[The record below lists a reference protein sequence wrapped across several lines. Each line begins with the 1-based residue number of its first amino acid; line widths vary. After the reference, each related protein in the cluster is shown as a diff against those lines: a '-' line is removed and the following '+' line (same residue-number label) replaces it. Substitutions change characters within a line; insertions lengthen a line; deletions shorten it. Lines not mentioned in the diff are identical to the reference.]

1 MTIKA
6 AVELEVKQPNLKG
19 FKAELRE
26 LTLEAQNAVTQ
37 FGEFS
42 PEAQS
47 AERRLA
53 ALRDRMEDFNDR
65 VAAVNPDKF
74 AQINT
79 VVSGVA
85 RGFQAAQGAM
95 ALFGTESED
104 LQKTLV
110 KLQGAMALAEGL
122 EGLGKIQQ
130 QFGAIAGTIKTNL
143 VTAFTTLRGAIIATG
158 IGALA
163 ITLGLVA
170 ANFDKV
176 KTAILETFPFIE
188 KFGKFLGNIVQKF
201 TDFVGITS
209 ASDRALEKFN
219 KTTEN
224 RLLML
229 DREIAVLQAQG
240 KEFEVFAKQR
250 EKLQIQLDQAR
261 KNFGK
266 NSEKEWGKIIGDTKN
281 ALMVLQI
288 EEDKFLKDQRQKR
301 LDELR
306 KQREDEK
313 KHREQLEKDL
323 SELHR
328 KGLQQRSELSEQN
341 RQIENTRQQE
351 IILQS
356 EALQASNFERL
367 QMFTKANYAAI
378 LDLTEQG
385 LESILYLNESFSKK
399 DEEGKKK
406 QFENNKKLQI
416 ANAIIS
422 TLNSIVAIF
431 SNAAKNPTTIPFPAY
446 PYIQAGLAGVY
457 GFANVQ
463 RIRNTQYSGGSSS
476 AAAPSIGGGAPTM
489 TSGSS
494 LPIESQGAGK
504 VYVLEGDITRA
515 QQRVNGNQ
523 RVSTVE

>member
-1 MTIKA
+1 MTITA
-6 AVELEVKQPNLKG
+6 AIELQVKQPNLKG

-26 LTLEAQNAVTQ
+26 LTREAQNAVIE

-42 PEAQS
+42 PEAQA

-53 ALRDRMEDFNDR
+53 ALRDRMDDFNDR

-176 KTAILETFPFIE
+176 KKAILETFPFLE
-188 KFGKFLGNIVQKF
+188 TFGKFLGNIVQQF

-229 DREIAVLQAQG
+229 DREIAVLRAQG
-240 KEFEVFAKQR
+240 KEFEVFAKER
-250 EKLQIQLDQAR
+250 LKLQIQLDQAR
-261 KNFGK
+261 QNYGK

-281 ALMVLQI
+281 ALMVLNI
-288 EEDKFLKDQRQKR
+288 EENKYLQEQAKLRS
-301 LDELR
+301 EALR
-306 KQREDEK
+306 KQREEEK

-323 SELHR
+323 SEIHR
-328 KGLQQRSELSEQN
+328 KGLQQRSELEAQN

-351 IILQS
+351 IVVQS
-356 EALQASNFERL
+356 EALQASNLDRL
-367 QMFTKANYAAI
+367 KMFWGAYYTDVA
-378 LDLTEQG
+378 DLTAQ
-385 LESILYLNESFSKK
+385 SFQAITYLSESFAKQ

-406 QFENNKKLQI
+406 AFENNKKLQI
-416 ANAIIS
+416 ANTIIG
-422 TLNSIVAIF
+422 TLNSIVSIF
-431 SNAAKNPTTIPFPAY
+431 SNAAKNPTSIPFPAY

-476 AAAPSIGGGAPTM
+476 AAAPSIGGGAPRM
-489 TSGSS
+489 TTGSS
-494 LPIESQGAGK
+494 LPTESAGGGK

>member
-1 MTIKA
+1 MTITA
-6 AVELEVKQPNLKG
+6 AIELQVKQPNLKG

-26 LTLEAQNAVTQ
+26 LTREAQNAVIE

-42 PEAQS
+42 PEAQA

-53 ALRDRMEDFNDR
+53 ALRDRMDDFNDR

-176 KTAILETFPFIE
+176 KKAILETFPFLE
-188 KFGKFLGNIVQKF
+188 TFGKFLGNIVQQF

-229 DREIAVLQAQG
+229 DREIEVLRAQG
-240 KEFEVFAKQR
+240 KEFEVFAKER
-250 EKLQIQLDQAR
+250 LKLQIQLDQAR
-261 KNFGK
+261 QNYGK
-266 NSEKEWGKIIGDTKN
+266 NSEKEWGKIIGDSKN
-281 ALMVLQI
+281 ALMILNI
-288 EEDKFLKDQRQKR
+288 NEKKY
-301 LDELR
+301 LDEQNRIRAEALR
-306 KQREDEK
+306 KQREAEK

-323 SELHR
+323 KDIHG
-328 KGLQQRSELSEQN
+328 KGLDQRDEREKKSNEFIKESQKQIVLDAQELEAS
-341 RQIENTRQQE
+341 T
-351 IILQS
+351 LQK
-356 EALQASNFERL
+356 AL
-367 QMFTKANYAAI
+367 MFTKAHFDSIA
-378 LDLTEQG
+378 DLTGQG
-385 LESILYLNESFSKK
+385 LQAVLYLNESFSKK
-399 DEEGKKK
+399 DEESKKK
-406 QFENNKKLQI
+406 AFENNKKLQI
-416 ANAIIS
+416 ANAIIG
-422 TLNSIVAIF
+422 TLNSIISIF
-431 SNAAKNPTTIPFPAY
+431 ATAAKDPKTSPFPAY
-446 PYIQAGLAGVY
+446 PYIQAGIAGVY

-476 AAAPSIGGGAPTM
+476 AAAPSIGGGAPRM
-489 TSGSS
+489 TTGSS
-494 LPIESQGAGK
+494 LPQDTGGGK